1 MKGTEHF
8 KKAIKAYLDE
18 RAESDA
24 LFAASYAKEG
34 KNLDDCITYIINQV
48 KASGCCGWE
57 RNEIFGLAVH
67 FFDQD
72 DIEVGERIDCTIVV
86 PNHIELTKEEKKE
99 ARQNAILAYRNEELS
114 RLRNRYSK
122 PKQSAKQDTRTQS
135 LFDL

>member
-1 MKGTEHF
+1 M
-8 KKAIKAYLDE
+8 
-18 RAESDA
+18 
-24 LFAASYAKEG
+24 
-34 KNLDDCITYIINQV
+34 
-48 KASGCCGWE
+48 
-57 RNEIFGLAVH
+57 H

-86 PNHIELTKEEKKE
+86 PNHIELTEEEKKE

-122 PKQSAKQDTRTQS
+122 PKQSAKQDTQTQS

>member
-8 KKAIKAYLDE
+8 KRAVKAYLDE

-34 KNLDDCITYIINQV
+34 KNLEDCITYIINQV

-86 PNHIELTKEEKKE
+86 LPS
-99 ARQNAILAYRNEELS
+99 S
-114 RLRNRYSK
+114 RSISRPSSSRKANIT
-122 PKQSAKQDTRTQS
+122 SAASIMSSSFTAVGRVIPRS
-135 LFDL
+135 

>member
-8 KKAIKAYLDE
+8 KQAIKAYLDE
-18 RAESDA
+18 RAGSDA

-34 KNLDDCITYIINQV
+34 KNLEDCITYIINQV

-67 FFDQD
+67 YFD
-72 DIEVGERIDCTIVV
+72 EEHVKVGERIDCTIVV
-86 PNHIELTKEEKKE
+86 PNHIEITAEEKKE

-114 RLRNRYSK
+114 RLRTHYSK
-122 PKQSAKQDTRTQS
+122 PKQSAKPDTRTQS
-135 LFDL
+135 LLDL

>member
-18 RAESDA
+18 RAGSDA

-34 KNLDDCITYIINQV
+34 KNLEDCITYIINQV

-57 RNEIFGLAVH
+57 RNEIFGLAV
-67 FFDQD
+67 DYYD
-72 DIEVGERIDCTIVV
+72 EDNIKVGERIDCTIVV
-86 PNHIELTKEEKKE
+86 PNHIELTEEEKKE
-99 ARQNAILAYRNEELS
+99 ARQNAILAYQNEELS
-114 RLRNRYSK
+114 RLRSHYSK
-122 PKQSAKQDTRTQS
+122 PKPSAKQDTRTQS

>member
-8 KKAIKAYLDE
+8 KRAVKAYLDE

-34 KNLDDCITYIINQV
+34 KNLEDCITYIINQV

-57 RNEIFGLAVH
+57 RNEIFGLAV
-67 FFDQD
+67 DYYD
-72 DIEVGERIDCTIVV
+72 EDNIKVGERIDCTIVV
-86 PNHIELTKEEKKE
+86 PNHIELTEEEKKE
-99 ARQNAILAYRNEELS
+99 ARQNAILAYQNEDLS
-114 RLRNRYSK
+114 RLRTHSSK
-122 PKQSAKQDTRTQS
+122 PKPSAKQDTRTQS

>member
-8 KKAIKAYLDE
+8 KRAVKAYLDE

-34 KNLDDCITYIINQV
+34 KNLEDCITYIINQV

-57 RNEIFGLAVH
+57 RNEIFGLAV
-67 FFDQD
+67 DYYD
-72 DIEVGERIDCTIVV
+72 EDNIKVGERIDCTIVV
-86 PNHIELTKEEKKE
+86 PNHIELTEEEKKE
-99 ARQNAILAYRNEELS
+99 ARQNAILAYQNEELS
-114 RLRNRYSK
+114 RLRTHYSK
-122 PKQSAKQDTRTQS
+122 PKPSVKQDTRTQS

>member
-8 KKAIKAYLDE
+8 KQAIKAYLDE

-34 KNLDDCITYIINQV
+34 KNLEDCITYIINQV

-57 RNEIFGLAVH
+57 RNEIFGLAV
-67 FFDQD
+67 DYYD
-72 DIEVGERIDCTIVV
+72 EDNIKVGERIDCTIVV
-86 PNHIELTKEEKKE
+86 PNHIELTEEEKKE
-99 ARQNAILAYRNEELS
+99 ARQNAILAYQNEELS
-114 RLRNRYSK
+114 RLRSHYSK
-122 PKQSAKQDTRTQS
+122 PKSSVKQDTRTQS